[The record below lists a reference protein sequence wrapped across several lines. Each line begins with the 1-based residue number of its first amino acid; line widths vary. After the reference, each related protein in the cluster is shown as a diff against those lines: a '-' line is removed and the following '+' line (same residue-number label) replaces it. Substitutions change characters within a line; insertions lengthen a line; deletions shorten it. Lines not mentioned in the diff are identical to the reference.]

1 MIRFPVSVCCIALL
15 VLTWGCA
22 RQTVPDTREADERAV
37 RESEIEMSKALA
49 AKDLEQ
55 LMSFFAD
62 DASGIYPNTPV
73 ITGKDALRQAWR
85 TTLAIPGFSMSL
97 QPVKVEVARS
107 GDLAYVHGTWTR
119 TMNDATGKPTA
130 DKGNYVVVYKKQPDG
145 KWRIVA
151 DIGNS
156 DLPLPAASAK

>member
-1 MIRFPVSVCCIALL
+1 MTRFAMLMCGVTLL
-15 VLTWGCA
+15 VSTWGCA
-22 RQTVPDTREADERAV
+22 RQTVTDTSKADERAV

-62 DASGIYPNTPV
+62 DALGIYPNTP
-73 ITGKDALRQAWR
+73 IIIGKDALRQSWT

-97 QPVKVEVARS
+97 QPMKVEAARS

-119 TMNDATGKPTA
+119 TMNDAMGKPAA
-130 DKGNYVVVYKKQPDG
+130 DKGDYIVVYKKQLDG
-145 KWRIVA
+145 RWRIVA

-156 DLPLPAASAK
+156 DLPLPSAPAK